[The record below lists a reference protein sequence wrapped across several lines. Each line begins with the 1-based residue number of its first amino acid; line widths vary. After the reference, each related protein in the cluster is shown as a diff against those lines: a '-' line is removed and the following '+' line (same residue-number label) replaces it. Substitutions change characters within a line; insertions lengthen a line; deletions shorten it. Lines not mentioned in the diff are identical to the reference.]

1 MGDGIMPESS
11 LTDKQRIYDVLE
23 GRPVD
28 RMPVTSLHSPLYT
41 LDHFGELTGR
51 EDWRMYE
58 WTVAPP
64 REHLATYRAIA
75 ERAPFDILQPQLAPP
90 RRERERVRV
99 VTKDG
104 QVFLEDKHTGEVKP
118 PQTVY
123 GHATDYNVNQTRYV
137 HNKHDLNERIKL
149 RTAER
154 QIADGVYEY
163 AQEVV
168 SAFGNDHFILTGG
181 VVSTLFLCHDLVGM
195 TNLLQMLAG
204 EPDLVDDMSKRILE
218 QNIEDIRATASA
230 GGDAIYIDDATA
242 MSDTISVQQYE
253 RFCQPYIKQM
263 VDEIRSLGQKAI
275 LMCSG
280 DISNRIEQIISIG
293 ADGLSIEAG
302 AKAGAAGT
310 NGSANDIVD
319 IAQKTGRRVALFGN
333 IDPVGVLQG
342 GSDALL
348 EAEVCRQAKA
358 KGYARGFITC
368 TGGPITPFTSLERVQ
383 RFIDLAKTV

>member
-28 RMPVTSLHSPLYT
+28 RMPVTSLHSQLYT

-75 ERAPFDILQPQLAPP
+75 ERAPFDILQPQLALP
-90 RRERERVRV
+90 RRERERVRIV
-99 VTKDG
+99 AKDG
-104 QVFLEDKHTGEVKP
+104 QVFREDKRTGEVKP
-118 PQTVY
+118 LQTAS

-137 HNKHDLNERIKL
+137 HNKRDLNERIKL
-149 RTAER
+149 RTAEQ
-154 QIADGVYEY
+154 QIADGVYDY

-168 SAFGNDHFILTGG
+168 SAFGNDRFILTGG
-181 VVSTLFLCHDLVGM
+181 VVSTLYQCHDLVGM
-195 TNLLQMLAG
+195 TNLLQMLAA
-204 EPDLVDDMSKRILE
+204 EPDLVDDMSKKILE

-242 MSDTISVQQYE
+242 MSDTLSVQQYE
-253 RFCQPYIKQM
+253 RFCMPYIKHM
-263 VDEIRSLGQKAI
+263 VDEIHSLGQKAI
-275 LMCSG
+275 LICSG
-280 DISNRIEQIISIG
+280 DINERLEHIISLG
-293 ADGLSIEAG
+293 ADGLSIETG
-302 AKAGAAGT
+302 TAGT

-368 TGGPITPFTSLERVQ
+368 TGSPITPFTSLERVQ
-383 RFIDLAKTV
+383 RFIDLAKSV